1 MRTSVGV
8 GLFTGLMLL
17 AGCLPPSGSGRVTVH
32 LATDIR
38 ARDQLAILEVVVE
51 TAGVHA
57 AGHPIAANWVT
68 WQVEPH
74 RVDLLTIRPDETLDL
89 GASDVPAGEYDRARI
104 VVEAGKAEGTD
115 GSAVPLALNIEPIAI
130 PFEMKDQEHVEIT
143 IELIALAQPDGSY
156 HLFTKSAAIVTS
168 NQILTV
174 Y

>member
-8 GLFTGLMLL
+8 GLFIGLMLL
-17 AGCLPPSGSGRVTVH
+17 AGCLPPSGTGKVTMH

-38 ARDQLAILEVVVE
+38 ARDQLTTLEVVVE

-57 AGHPIAANWVT
+57 AGQPIAADWAT

-74 RVDLLTIRPDETLDL
+74 RVDLLTVWPDETLDL

-104 VVEAGKAEGTD
+104 VVQAGKAEGTD
-115 GSAVPLALNIEPIAI
+115 GRAVPLALNIEPIAI
-130 PFEMKDQEHVEIT
+130 PFKLKDQEHVEIT

-156 HLFTKSAAIVTS
+156 HLFTKSAAIATS
-168 NQILTV
+168 DQ
-174 Y
+174 